1 MIQLAGTAVTDRD
14 VFELARVLRE
24 GGFSDVA
31 KKLEKGLKL
40 GTTILGLSITERES
54 ILEALAE
61 PTTDGLAGLRG
72 VLVREHEWRVRV
84 GLI

>member
-1 MIQLAGTAVTDRD
+1 MQLAGTAVTDRD

-40 GTTILGLSITERES
+40 GTKILGLSITDRES
-54 ILEALAE
+54 ILKSLAE
-61 PTTDGLAGLRG
+61 PTTDGLDALRG
-72 VLVREHEWRVRV
+72 VLVREHDWRVRV
-84 GLI
+84 GLM

>member
-1 MIQLAGTAVTDRD
+1 MQLAGTAVTDRD

-24 GGFSDVA
+24 GGFSEVA
-31 KKLEKGLKL
+31 RKLEKGLTL
-40 GTTILGLSITERES
+40 GTKVLGLSITDRES

-72 VLVREHEWRVRV
+72 VLVREHEWRARV
-84 GLI
+84 GLS